1 MSRLINADALKE
13 NLKNLILPNIPEEG
27 EEGNFDNFLSN
38 IILKQAIEDI
48 DNAPAV
54 DAENHGHWIKV
65 GGYATPGGDP
75 VWCCSECG
83 KGLHVYGVEHNS
95 YGSDIADH
103 QWVACPNCGA
113 RMVNGNE

>member
-1 MSRLINADALKE
+1 MNDLISRQAALECFEWTNTKAGA
-13 NLKNLILPNIPEEG
+13 KH
-27 EEGNFDNFLSN
+27 
-38 IILKQAIEDI
+38 AIETLPS
-48 DNAPAV
+48 AQAV
-54 DAENHGHWIKV
+54 DTEKHGHWMKV

-113 RMVNGNE
+113 KMDAE